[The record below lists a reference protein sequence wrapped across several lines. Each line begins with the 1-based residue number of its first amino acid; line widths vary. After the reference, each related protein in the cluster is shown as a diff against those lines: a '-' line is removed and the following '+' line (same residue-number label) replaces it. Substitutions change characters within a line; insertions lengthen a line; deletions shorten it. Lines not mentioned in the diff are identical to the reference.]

1 MMRTRSLISNQR
13 GVSAVEFGLLAPVF
27 ISFIIGTTQLGT
39 LFFANADMRNAL
51 ATGARVAS
59 VWPVPQPA
67 AVKSAVEAHMVREG
81 ANSATVTVTDSTK
94 DANGNPYMRIAVT
107 YNVPLNFLFFS
118 PTVRLGDTRTVLL
131 QRSIASASTT
141 TTPPATPTTPE
152 PTPTTPTEP
161 VTPTPTPPTT
171 TPPTTTPPTTTP
183 PTTTPP
189 GKDKDDKHED
199 HGTCKKKC

>member
-59 VWPVPQPA
+59 DWPVPQPA
-67 AVKSAVEAHMVREG
+67 AVKAAVEAHMVREG
-81 ANSATVTVTDSTK
+81 AGAAATVTVTDSTK

-171 TPPTTTPPTTTP
+171 TPPTTTPP
-183 PTTTPP
+183 